1 MYYYKL
7 IQNNKIIAVVKNP
20 HFVKIYSND
29 RISITDRGTAD
40 GLLDIDTQQVYS
52 FKEIN
57 NKSIPVAS
65 AEKIDTS
72 EFNRLVSLLNSD
84 KIVYNN
90 DQEVSLLRQQ
100 IIKELSDTCHT
111 KIVEGF
117 EIKLSDNKAHK
128 FTLTAEDQINL
139 LSLESQLNTSLDTF
153 LYHASG
159 EPCKYFSRED
169 IEKVIA
175 RSKKHILYHT
185 TYFNVSKQYLS
196 NIHDFDRL
204 KSFSYGQDV
213 SAITQD
219 LSIKQILRGSFK

>member
-1 MYYYKL
+1 MYYKL

-20 HFVKIYSND
+20 HFIKIYSND
-29 RISITDRGTAD
+29 RISVTDEGTAD
-40 GLLDIDTQQVYS
+40 GLLDVDTQQVYS
-52 FKEIN
+52 FKGIN
-57 NKSIPVAS
+57 NKNIPIAYT
-65 AEKIDTS
+65 EKIDKS
-72 EFNRLVSLLNSD
+72 EFNRLTSLLNSD

-90 DQEVSLLRQQ
+90 DQEISLLRQQ
-100 IIKELSDTCHT
+100 IIKELSATCHT

-139 LSLESQLNTSLDTF
+139 LNLESQLNTPLNTF
-153 LYHASG
+153 LYHASN

-175 RSKKHILYHT
+175 RAKKHILYHT
-185 TYFNVSKQYLS
+185 TYFNVAKQYLS

-219 LSIKQILRGSFK
+219 LNIKQILRGNFK